1 MATDFTQGLEQASE
15 RLAEL
20 AGNLPTPV
28 VLIDGRAGSGKSLF
42 ASRLGDSYFQTSRQA
57 ARIVRLDDLY
67 PGWEGLIAGSLYLRE
82 KILEPLASGR
92 PASWQIWNWELGG
105 RGAPSEP
112 GNGFREFGGGT
123 PLIVEGCGALSKA
136 AVENANLTVWI
147 EADTAERRKRFSERD
162 GGAFDEFWGVWAAQ
176 EDEFYLAENSSELAE
191 LVIQN

>member
-1 MATDFTQGLEQASE
+1 MANDFTQGIELASE

-67 PGWEGLIAGSLYLRE
+67 PGWDGLIAGSLYLRE

-92 PASWQIWNWELGG
+92 PASWQIWNWELGR
-105 RGAPSEP
+105 RGAQSEP

-123 PLIVEGCGALSKA
+123 PLIVEGCGALSKSA
-136 AVENANLTVWI
+136 AGLANLTVWI
-147 EADTAERRKRFSERD
+147 EADTAERRKRFNERD

>member
-1 MATDFTQGLEQASE
+1 MATDFTRGLELASE

-20 AGNLPTPV
+20 AGTLPTPV

-67 PGWEGLIAGSLYLRE
+67 PGWDGLIAGSLYLRE

-105 RGAPSEP
+105 RGAPNEP
-112 GNGFREFGGGT
+112 GNGFREFSGGT
-123 PLIVEGCGALSKA
+123 PLIIEGCGALSKA
-136 AVENANLTVWI
+136 AAENASLTIWI
-147 EADTAERRKRFSERD
+147 DADRDKRRKRFSDRD

-176 EDEFYLAENSSELAE
+176 EDEFYLAESSKNLAE